1 MVIEES
7 IRYYKSE
14 KNFKRN
20 VKKLQEF
27 HTFIDPQNL
36 NDLFHIYYD
45 CGINL
50 RMNKKQLQHQSDD
63 LWTLMDFH
71 MKKAKFDPGAFGRL
85 TFTKRVSSTH
95 FWSQIGSA
103 SAPFVLIISWTFCKI
118 CSLKLVCT
126 TESSSLPL
134 TLLFYDFNGGHNH
147 SKMFPERRSLHKG
160 ALF

>member
-1 MVIEES
+1 MVQIFIVIEES

-63 LWTLMDFH
+63 L
-71 MKKAKFDPGAFGRL
+71 
-85 TFTKRVSSTH
+85 
-95 FWSQIGSA
+95 
-103 SAPFVLIISWTFCKI
+103 
-118 CSLKLVCT
+118 
-126 TESSSLPL
+126 
-134 TLLFYDFNGGHNH
+134 
-147 SKMFPERRSLHKG
+147 
-160 ALF
+160 